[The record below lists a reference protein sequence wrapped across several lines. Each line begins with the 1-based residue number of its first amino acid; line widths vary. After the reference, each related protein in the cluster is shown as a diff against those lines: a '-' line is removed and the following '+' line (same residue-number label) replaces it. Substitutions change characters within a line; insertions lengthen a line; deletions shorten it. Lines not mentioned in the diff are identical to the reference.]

1 MPFNPVYNLKAAN
14 LWRQALTSL
23 EEQRINSKTDPPL
36 ISLPSSTSSSSL
48 YLWLLSYISY
58 FSVSKYLQSTSSYIA
73 FCSVFLYVVGSVIYL
88 ADSFLLWPRFNPDYS
103 DDGGNPAIYLN
114 TFGAIIF
121 VVDASACF
129 LDWHVQVQQIR
140 IAEKIAKGETLAEIA
155 GISQTTSWLYF
166 YNNIFFLAAAM
177 IYLVQA
183 LWYRELALNL
193 TLCREMMYEQ
203 HCSPCIL
210 FSLFLTGILKL

>member
-23 EEQRINSKTDPPL
+23 EEQRVSSKNDPPL
-36 ISLPSSTSSSSL
+36 INLPTTSSSSFL
-48 YLWLLSYISY
+48 FLPLSNFSY
-58 FSVSKYLQSTSSYIA
+58 FSISRFLQASSSYIA
-73 FCSVFLYVVGSVIYL
+73 FWSVFLYVVGSVVYL

-121 VVDASACF
+121 AVDASTCF

-140 IAEKIAKGETLAEIA
+140 IAEKIAKGDTLAEIA

-166 YNNIFFLAAAM
+166 YNNIFFLAAAL

-183 LWYRELALNL
+183 LWYRELAINL
-193 TLCREMMYEQ
+193 TLCREMMYVLLL
-203 HCSPCIL
+203 C
-210 FSLFLTGILKL
+210 LKYRCFI